1 MLFLFNRK
9 LHVCYPTCPPVCKYA
24 IALGVTLIQ
33 TDNESHS
40 EEQGTIVLTTR
51 HQTAMQEQRDTSL
64 TGKVN
69 DILHQKK
76 RHFCNP

>member
-1 MLFLFNRK
+1 MW
-9 LHVCYPTCPPVCKYA
+9 YPTCPPVCKYA

-40 EEQGTIVLTTR
+40 EEQGAIVPTQR
-51 HQTAMQEQRDTSL
+51 HQTVMLEQRDTSL

-69 DILHQKK
+69 DILRQKK
-76 RHFCNP
+76 AVFAIPDFQTYSA